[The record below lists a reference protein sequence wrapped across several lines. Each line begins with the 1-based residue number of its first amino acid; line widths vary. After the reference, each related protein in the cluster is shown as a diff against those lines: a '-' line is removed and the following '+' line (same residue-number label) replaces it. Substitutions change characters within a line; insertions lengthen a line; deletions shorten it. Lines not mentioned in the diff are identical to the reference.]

1 MSSHISSQK
10 LKPSHDL
17 SEQMNELWFAKFFIG
32 SMISIAFLTVIL
44 SFLPSPTGLRTQPQ
58 NKVSSSLSIST
69 QTVFSE

>member
-1 MSSHISSQK
+1 MSSQN

-17 SEQMNELWFAKFFIG
+17 SEQMNESWFAKFFIG
-32 SMISIAFLTVIL
+32 SMISIAFLTVVL